1 MYTLMS
7 FVIPFVL
14 IHHGF
19 NSIVLKIISEIKSG
33 LKYWRETSNK
43 IGPSAPSA
51 AVEGA
56 GGVRS
61 TQRS

>member
-14 IHHGF
+14 VQHGF
-19 NSIVLKIISEIKSG
+19 NSLVLKIILEIKSG

-43 IGPSAPSA
+43 
-51 AVEGA
+51 
-56 GGVRS
+56 
-61 TQRS
+61 